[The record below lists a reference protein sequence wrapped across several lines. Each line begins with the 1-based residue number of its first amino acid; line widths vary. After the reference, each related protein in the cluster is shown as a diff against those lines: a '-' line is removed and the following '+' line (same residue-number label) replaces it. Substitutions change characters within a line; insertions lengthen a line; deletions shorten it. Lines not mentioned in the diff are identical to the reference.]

1 MERIHQEQPEYEQ
14 QHSPELETKP
24 RIFLEIGP
32 WLSPSALRGDR
43 HFTGNDMYIALEK
56 TITGKEQG
64 LDNYDERVGG
74 IYEAITHRPDEDYVA
89 ADDVSTTTRNQRLAQ
104 EQRPG
109 ENIEFIYG
117 DMNNIPLQDESV
129 HEIFAGN
136 VLGQSASG
144 FYAALGELSRVAEDG
159 AQLVIK
165 ENTTPHPIESTIGIQ
180 GQLFGDFMID
190 RIVRGDEPEY
200 AQLNQH
206 YGDNMDDIEA
216 LKREDRLEFQSGMYY
231 VLLHKV
237 TAEEKA
243 GYAASAAAARRLRRE
258 SRR

>member
-1 MERIHQEQPEYEQ
+1 MERTSQNQPPYER

-32 WLSPSALRGDR
+32 WLSPSALRGNR

-64 LDNYDERVGG
+64 LDNYDERAGG
-74 IYEAITHRPDEDYVA
+74 LYEAITHRPDEEYAVTDNT
-89 ADDVSTTTRNQRLAQ
+89 STTARNQRLAE

-117 DMNNIPLQDESV
+117 DMNNIPLQDQSV
-129 HEIFAGN
+129 YEIFASN
-136 VLGQSASG
+136 VMGQSVSG
-144 FYAALGELSRVAEDG
+144 FYGALDELSRVTEDG
-159 AQLVIK
+159 GHLVIK
-165 ENTTPHPIESTIGIQ
+165 ENTTPYPIELTIGEP

-190 RIVRGDEPEY
+190 KIVRGDEPEY
-200 AQLNQH
+200 AQLNQR
-206 YGDNMDDIEA
+206 YGDNMDDIAA
-216 LKREDRLEFQSGMYY
+216 LKSGAGPELQSNVYY

-237 TAEEKA
+237 TPEEKA
-243 GYAASAAAARRLRRE
+243 DYAAKALAARRLRRNTR
-258 SRR
+258 S